1 MCGIAGI
8 LHQRASG
15 PLIKA
20 MTDVML
26 PRGPDGEGYHV
37 EPGIAMG
44 MRRLSIIDHS
54 HGGQPLYSA
63 ERSIVAFQNG
73 EIYNFQNLRMEL
85 QFEGY
90 VFQTE
95 GDSEVL
101 AHGYHAWGIEEL
113 GRRLDGMYAIAILD
127 RNEKVLYLL
136 RDRFGE
142 KPLFMAQFEEGF
154 AYASDM
160 RILAALPSV
169 GAVLSPAGLND
180 YLALHYVPGRR
191 TILANVF
198 RVLPG
203 EFVCVPLDTKT
214 PIFSSYY
221 SPPIGMHSPVSDEEL
236 AEIIESAVSSRLIA
250 DVPVG
255 VFLSGGLDSSI
266 VAAIAAKKNRGIA
279 TFSMGFM
286 SAEHDESDYAKLLA
300 QEIGSDHHHFVF
312 DEQSFLDLLPKVAQ
326 SLDEPIG
333 DQALLPVFWLCQ
345 EASKH
350 VKVVLA
356 GEGAD
361 EIFAGYSYYS
371 QFSSVPTIND
381 RVRSFLQGRSTNVPR
396 RLIHNHSP
404 VTPSGFPLIT
414 DIAGRETLIGIQGS
428 VPDTWEA
435 ELIRWLDGAT
445 DPLQRAT
452 CTDLATW
459 LPDNLLV
466 KFDRMAMANSLEGRA
481 PFLAPR
487 LVTAGISRLP
497 SSDRMRG
504 STSKIALRRVARR
517 WLPES
522 IFERRKQGF
531 VLPMRDWISIWAR
544 ARGDVGQY
552 FTDVPVYGATLS
564 SLGVAVAESISNDPA
579 RERYHFAAIMLCEW
593 SRAFAGRVTQIA
605 ESYRRVGF
613 IN

>member
-8 LHQRASG
+8 LHQRASSS
-15 PLIKA
+15 LIKA

-26 PRGPDGEGYHV
+26 ARGPDGEGYHV
-37 EPGIAMG
+37 ETGLAMG
-44 MRRLSIIDHS
+44 MRRLSIIDLS

-73 EIYNFQNLRMEL
+73 EIYNFQYLRKQL
-85 QFEGY
+85 QSEGY
-90 VFQTE
+90 AFQTE
-95 GDSEVL
+95 SDTEVL
-101 AHGYHAWGIEEL
+101 AHGYHAWGIDEL
-113 GRRLDGMYAIAILD
+113 ARRLDGMYAVAILD
-127 RNEKVLYLL
+127 RNEQVLFLL

-142 KPLFMAQFEEGF
+142 KPLFIAQFEEGF

-160 RILAALPSV
+160 RVLAALPGV
-169 GAVLSPAGLND
+169 GVELSPAGLND

-203 EFVCVPLDTKT
+203 EIACVPLITKT
-214 PIFSSYY
+214 PTFSSYY
-221 SPPIGMHSPVSDEEL
+221 SPPIGRCGPVSDDEL
-236 AEIIESAVSSRLIA
+236 AEIIESAVNSRLIA

-255 VFLSGGLDSSI
+255 VLLSGGLDSSI
-266 VAAIAAKKNRGIA
+266 VATIAAKKNRGIA
-279 TFSMGFM
+279 TFSMGFK

-300 QEIGSDHHHFVF
+300 QEIGSEHHHFVF
-312 DEQSFLDLLPKVAQ
+312 DEQSFLELLPKVAQ

-333 DQALLPVFWLCQ
+333 DQALLPVFWLCH

-371 QFSSVPTIND
+371 QFSSVPTIKD
-381 RVRSFLQGRSTNVPR
+381 RVRTLLKGRTTNPTR

-414 DIAGRETLIGIQGS
+414 DIAGREALLGIQGC
-428 VPDTWEA
+428 VPDTWE
-435 ELIRWLDGAT
+435 EEFIFWLDGAS
-445 DPLQRAT
+445 DSLQRAT

-466 KFDRMAMANSLEGRA
+466 KFDRMAMASSLEGRA
-481 PFLAPR
+481 PFLEPR
-487 LVTAGISRLP
+487 LVAAGIARLP

-504 STSKIALRRVARR
+504 SAGKIALRRVARR

-531 VLPMRDWISIWAR
+531 VLPMRDWIAIWAR
-544 ARGDVGQY
+544 ERGDVGQY
-552 FTDVPVYGATLS
+552 FADVPVYGPTLS
-564 SLGVAVAESISNDPA
+564 ALGVAVAESISNDPA

-593 SRAFAGRVTQIA
+593 SRAFPGRVNQIA
-605 ESYRRVGF
+605 ESYRSVGF
-613 IN
+613 A